1 MLIKLLV
8 YIRIPSHWRTERL
21 QKYQLKGTKMGK
33 EKEILWGT
41 ARNEFEDTKYQR
53 ASSKIL

>member
-1 MLIKLLV
+1 
-8 YIRIPSHWRTERL
+8 
-21 QKYQLKGTKMGK
+21 MGK